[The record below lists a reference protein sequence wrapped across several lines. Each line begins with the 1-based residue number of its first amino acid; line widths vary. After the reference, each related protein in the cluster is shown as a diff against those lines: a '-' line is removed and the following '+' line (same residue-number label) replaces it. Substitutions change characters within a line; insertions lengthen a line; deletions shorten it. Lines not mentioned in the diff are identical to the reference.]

1 MDAITTEQMLKFIN
15 EIHEYLR
22 SGDGDWSIDIDSP
35 EVGIIKAIRA
45 ALLERDA
52 LKAEVERLNNQHWV
66 DLMELDAARKAE
78 AELAKWKPLIEAA
91 EKVDKRQ
98 AEAWLDAAHA
108 GCPDYDVKDDIRAL
122 FAALPDAP
130 KEEK

>member
-1 MDAITTEQMLKFIN
+1 MWWWICKEGKMFDAAIRELRIALAELAYDDDREQ
-15 EIHEYLR
+15 
-22 SGDGDWSIDIDSP
+22 
-35 EVGIIKAIRA
+35 VRA
-45 ALLERDA
+45 ALRVL
-52 LKAEVERLNNQHWV
+52 
-66 DLMELDAARKAE
+66 
-78 AELAKWKPLIEAA
+78 EAA
-91 EKVDKRQ
+91 GKVDKRQ

>member
-1 MDAITTEQMLKFIN
+1 MFDIAISI
-15 EIHEYLR
+15 LR
-22 SGDGDWSIDIDSP
+22 SIHFTEGDQMVSNEP
-35 EVGIIKAIRA
+35 AIRV
-45 ALLERDA
+45 L
-52 LKAEVERLNNQHWV
+52 
-66 DLMELDAARKAE
+66 
-78 AELAKWKPLIEAA
+78 EAA
-91 EKVDKRQ
+91 AKVDKRQ

>member
-1 MDAITTEQMLKFIN
+1 MWWWICKEGKMFDAAIQI
-15 EIHEYLR
+15 LR
-22 SGDGDWSIDIDSP
+22 NWVIFGQGENKQSA
-35 EVGIIKAIRA
+35 EAAIRV
-45 ALLERDA
+45 L
-52 LKAEVERLNNQHWV
+52 
-66 DLMELDAARKAE
+66 
-78 AELAKWKPLIEAA
+78 EAA
-91 EKVDKRQ
+91 AKVDKRQ